1 MKKVSIIIPVY
12 NGSNYIR
19 DAIESALSQT
29 YENKE
34 IIVVND
40 GSNDNDATKKIVEE
54 YKDKV
59 IYYEKENGG
68 VSTALNLGIEKST
81 GDYISW
87 LSHDDIYYPNKLE
100 RQIEEISKYDDE
112 TILYSN
118 YDLIDLEGNKFNT
131 VILDHEML
139 KNKPDYALLEGL
151 IGGITLLIPKQAFEE
166 CGMFDE
172 KYRCVQDYIKWFE
185 FIKKYHFV
193 HMPEVLAA
201 SRVHPKQVTYNSPV
215 MIKEGN
221 YLWAY
226 MIENYPK
233 EKKIA
238 CEGSCYAFYQEME
251 KHLKTTPYRE
261 AEQKVHELKIQCL
274 EKEKDSKL
282 PSITIVVIG
291 KEDKERTI
299 SSIKK
304 QTIKEYKIIET
315 NSLEKSLKN
324 IDTDYYTFL
333 TSGTT
338 VKENWLE
345 NILTIAKI
353 SNKSVIISD
362 YKKPLLAGS
371 IDNYCSYLVPLDGV
385 IFKNEGNVKFI
396 NTYQYILDKSLINGS
411 ITIEDNYLDNVK
423 EEYIMTE
430 VYDYLKKV
438 LEINKYTSYQL
449 ATLNYDIS
457 VIYNKYSTDG
467 KKVKMYEDSDEYREL
482 KYSRS
487 FRLFQKYYNYKKK
500 KKKTI

>member
-1 MKKVSIIIPVY
+1 MKTKLDFFCIIYKYLQNYPFVPYWLMTPFRRLVRDLANRSLTRYLDKPCPCSRIIENDLVVSLTTFPARVNYVWQVVECMLRQTICPSKII
-12 NGSNYIR
+12 
-19 DAIESALSQT
+19 L
-29 YENKE
+29 
-34 IIVVND
+34 
-40 GSNDNDATKKIVEE
+40 
-54 YKDKV
+54 
-59 IYYEKENGG
+59 
-68 VSTALNLGIEKST
+68 
-81 GDYISW
+81 W
-87 LSHDDIYYPNKLE
+87 LSKDQFTSKSDIPESLRKREGSIFEIRMVEGDIRSHKKYYYAAKEFPNSKIFIVDDDIYYPNKLE

-251 KHLKTTPYRE
+251 NHLKTTPYRE

-291 KEDKERTI
+291 KEEKERTI

-396 NTYQYILDKSLINGS
+396 NSP
-411 ITIEDNYLDNVK
+411 
-423 EEYIMTE
+423 
-430 VYDYLKKV
+430 
-438 LEINKYTSYQL
+438 
-449 ATLNYDIS
+449 
-457 VIYNKYSTDG
+457 
-467 KKVKMYEDSDEYREL
+467 
-482 KYSRS
+482 
-487 FRLFQKYYNYKKK
+487 
-500 KKKTI
+500 